1 MSGMGK
7 LSGKVAL
14 VTGAGRGLGRGIA
27 LELARD
33 GASIVVA
40 ELDPETG
47 RRTASEIE
55 AIGCR
60 ALAVVTDVCRR
71 EQVNAT
77 VAAAEK
83 AFGTI
88 DILVNN
94 AQIQRQQVNFE
105 DTTDDDMQVVLG
117 SGLMGTFYFM
127 QACFPLLR
135 RRGGKVINVASAAGL
150 VGYAGWASYAV
161 AKEGIRALTKVAAHE
176 WGKHK
181 ININAICPLSLTPEH
196 EGVEHE
202 QSRARED
209 HGRVDS
215 ARPFRGSGEGHRPR
229 RRVPG
234 GSGFGLHHGDDDD
247 GRRRADDPALTHR
260 REHDGE
266 TTWPTSHRCVEIR
279 RPNSRNTSA
288 GSTRTPATS
297 RTRSSRWRVS
307 RSSSVATSTSPSALG
322 QLSRVDRGLKVLM
335 SHLASSANGCRFCE
349 AHTSHTAHKVG
360 VEAER
365 VAAVWEFE
373 TSALFDDAERVAL
386 RLALAMGQ
394 SPNGVGPEHFAA
406 LREHYDDEQI
416 IEMVAAVC
424 MDADRCHE
432 LAAGT
437 RRRAAVAASS
447 GARDSP

>member
-1 MSGMGK
+1 MSGTGK
-7 LSGKVAL
+7 LNGKVAL

-47 RRTASEIE
+47 RRTAAEIE

-105 DTTDDDMQVVLG
+105 DTSDDDMQVVLG

-181 ININAICPLSLTPEH
+181 ININAICPLALTP
-196 EGVEHE
+196 
-202 QSRARED
+202 S
-209 HGRVDS
+209 
-215 ARPFRGSGEGHRPR
+215 
-229 RRVPG
+229 
-234 GSGFGLHHGDDDD
+234 
-247 GRRRADDPALTHR
+247 
-260 REHDGE
+260 
-266 TTWPTSHRCVEIR
+266 
-279 RPNSRNTSA
+279 
-288 GSTRTPATS
+288 STEWRTNNP
-297 RTRSSRWRVS
+297 
-307 RSSSVATSTSPSALG
+307 
-322 QLSRVDRGLKVLM
+322 
-335 SHLASSANGCRFCE
+335 
-349 AHTSHTAHKVG
+349 
-360 VEAER
+360 
-365 VAAVWEFE
+365 
-373 TSALFDDAERVAL
+373 
-386 RLALAMGQ
+386 
-394 SPNGVGPEHFAA
+394 
-406 LREHYDDEQI
+406 
-416 IEMVAAVC
+416 
-424 MDADRCHE
+424 E
-432 LAAGT
+432 LAKIMDESIPLGHLGDPEKDIG
-437 RRRAAVAASS
+437 RAVAFLA
-447 GARDSP
+447 GPDSDFITGMTMMVDGGQTILH